1 MTMQVESGIHRIV
14 VGKSSSP
21 GQYQPNTWLV
31 IGDRSAAL
39 VDTGFAK
46 EEHVSERL
54 DIIRNICTMP
64 LVALIITH
72 RHHDHSGGARS
83 LHEATGAPIVAHAIE
98 LEYLEQDE
106 EERKAV
112 KVDIAVEGG
121 EILDLGGLSLHY
133 IHAPGHTLGSIVIFV
148 PERSALFTGDN
159 VLGMGSTVVM
169 PDQGNMKMYLQS
181 LHEMIALRPRVIY
194 PGHGPII
201 PNAVAKLERSIQHR
215 QEREQQIVETL
226 REGTH
231 TLDSLRNALY
241 PELHEHLRSM
251 ARSQLKSHLIKLE
264 NEHRVHLE
272 NDTYSLIK

>member
-14 VGKSSSP
+14 VGKSSLP
-21 GQYQPNTWLV
+21 GQYQPNTWLI
-31 IGDRSAAL
+31 IGDKAAAL

-46 EEHVSERL
+46 KEHISERL
-54 DIIRNICTMP
+54 AIIRNICTVP
-64 LVALIITH
+64 LVALVITH
-72 RHHDHSGGARS
+72 RHHDHSGGAGPLR
-83 LHEATGAPIVAHAIE
+83 EATGAPIVAHSVE

-121 EILDLGGLSLHY
+121 EVLDLGGLNLHY

-148 PERSALFTGDN
+148 PERGALFTGDN

-169 PDQGNMKMYLQS
+169 PDQGNMKMYLHS
-181 LHEMIALRPRVIY
+181 LRKMIDLEPRVIY
-194 PGHGPII
+194 PGHGPTV
-201 PNAVAKLERSIQHR
+201 PNAVAKLERLIQHR
-215 QEREQQIVETL
+215 EEREQQIVETL
-226 REGTH
+226 HENTH

-241 PELHEHLRSM
+241 PELHEHLHSM
-251 ARSQLKSHLIKLE
+251 ARSQLKSHLIKLA

-272 NDTYSLIK
+272 NDTYSLIQ